1 MENTI
6 ENATEWFKNLFPK
19 DSSISAYAAIHYG
32 EIIHKYAEQ
41 ITAEKDRTISDL
53 RRQLSDCKAKVR
65 IGVNTD
71 RT

>member
-1 MENTI
+1 MKSKEEILMRHTNADEWTSGFKSDI
-6 ENATEWFKNLFPK
+6 E
-19 DSSISAYAAIHYG
+19 SAMD
-32 EIIHKYAEQ
+32 EYAEQ